1 MFEMYTNNTIRVK
14 INNNTTK
21 ERFINQSVRYG
32 CPLSP
37 TLFNP
42 TSSLRVIGLV
52 T

>member
-1 MFEMYTNNTIRVK
+1 MYTNNTIWGK
-14 INNNTTK
+14 INDNTTK
-21 ERFINQSVRYG
+21 ERFINQSVTHG

-37 TLFNP
+37 TLFNL